1 MVFAMVCLGF
11 FCSTCVSLCV
21 LLPSISLCSEE
32 IMDFLI
38 SPSIVSATSISHLCI
53 HNAHHDLSPPLRLD
67 ELVQEVISRNPNL
80 QAAQQRIQAAEL
92 AALRAEVFSDPMVTI
107 MSDQNQFRT
116 PSNFMPMMK
125 YELAQLFPFPGKL
138 HLKGKIAEQTVAL
151 KRSEEITTLRELI
164 LRTKK
169 LYFELYFNQ
178 VARQIN
184 AKNQEIVSNI
194 ISDAMAL
201 YKAGT
206 AGFEEVLKAQT
217 EKQGLNEQLVMLEAE
232 HESIKAMLRAVLN
245 QPSTYPLGD
254 AEEQW
259 SSEYPFNYMTLENIA
274 LDNRSELQGMQAMVD
289 EQRLMAELAEREF
302 FPDVTVSV
310 GYERMNNRFMGRT
323 DSAWTASI
331 SFNVPIWI
339 EQRQLR
345 EVHEAERL
353 AQANSDALEGMKA
366 MIKSDIRQ
374 ITAKIQSAQER
385 IAIYESG
392 LLSKTEETLAAA
404 TSKYRAD
411 IGNFFI
417 LLDTQRQLKSI
428 ELGYMQAKVEKEI
441 LLAELERAVGMDL
454 KEISCAA
461 AE

>member
-1 MVFAMVCLGF
+1 M
-11 FCSTCVSLCV
+11 
-21 LLPSISLCSEE
+21 
-32 IMDFLI
+32 
-38 SPSIVSATSISHLCI
+38 
-53 HNAHHDLSPPLRLD
+53 
-67 ELVQEVISRNPNL
+67 
-80 QAAQQRIQAAEL
+80 
-92 AALRAEVFSDPMVTI
+92 
-107 MSDQNQFRT
+107 
-116 PSNFMPMMK
+116 
-125 YELAQLFPFPGKL
+125 
-138 HLKGKIAEQTVAL
+138 
-151 KRSEEITTLRELI
+151 
-164 LRTKK
+164 
-169 LYFELYFNQ
+169 
-178 VARQIN
+178 ARQIN